1 MKKVF
6 AILLVLALVAG
17 FAFAADG
24 TENHTLTVYSVVGEK
39 VPAFQLRYNT
49 VKTNEDAVKFTDG
62 KTYDKYLADATAR
75 SASNLDNAQATS
87 FDISDITTNN
97 GVHTAEFTVYLVKN
111 KDGYNAKSTAKY
123 TLTFSDGVFDSVKR
137 KGVTSTLAPTSI
149 SVAANTS
156 AVEAEGNSA
165 VGITSI
171 TPAAA
176 NATSVATPV
185 VFSGTTVNS
194 DELLLATATYTWTA
208 DQTIDMG
215 TYFADIQLTITK
227 N

>member
-1 MKKVF
+1 MKKFF
-6 AILLVLALVAG
+6 AILLVLALVVG
-17 FAFAADG
+17 FVFAADG

-39 VPAFQLRYNT
+39 VPAFQLRYGN
-49 VKTNEDAVKFTDG
+49 VKTNTNVKFTDG
-62 KTYDKYLADATAR
+62 TTYDDYLADATTR
-75 SASNLDNAQATS
+75 SATNLDNAQATS

-97 GVHTAEFTVYLVKN
+97 GVHTAAFTVYLVKN

-123 TLTFSDGVFDSVKR
+123 TLTFSDGVFDDVYR
-137 KGVTSTLAPTSI
+137 KGVKSDLKPTNI
-149 SVAANTS
+149 SVAPNDS

-176 NATSVATPV
+176 NPTSVATPV